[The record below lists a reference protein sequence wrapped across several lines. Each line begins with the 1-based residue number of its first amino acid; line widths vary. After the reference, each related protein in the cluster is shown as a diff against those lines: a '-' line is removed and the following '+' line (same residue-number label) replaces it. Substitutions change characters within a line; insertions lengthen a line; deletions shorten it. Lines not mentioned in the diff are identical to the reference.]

1 MINKIKTIY
10 NNKKSA
16 LTLAEVTIV
25 MIIVPF
31 LVLASM
37 YILRPKDIKKDAM
50 LKASKLFYADLVVVT
65 NDIARRYSN
74 NANLSGLYTKD
85 KTSRFELT
93 DSDATNK
100 LLGLYASSLLR
111 SRELST
117 LTYEDYSGN
126 YKVKN
131 GAYFAL
137 KTYGNCT
144 TTTTTYNPMYEE
156 VMYEYDTCGAIV
168 YDINEADAP
177 NELGVDRYIIGFDR
191 NGLR

>member
-1 MINKIKTIY
+1 MINKIKTKY
-10 NNKKSA
+10 NKKPA
-16 LTLAEVTIV
+16 LTLTEVMIV
-25 MIIVPF
+25 MIIIPLIV
-31 LVLASM
+31 VASM
-37 YILRPKDIKKDAM
+37 MALRPKDIKKDAM
-50 LKASKLFYADLVVVT
+50 LKASKMFYADLVVVT

-85 KTSRFELT
+85 KTSRFEIT

-100 LLGLYASSLLR
+100 LLELYAGTLRRTREASSM
-111 SRELST
+111 
-117 LTYEDYSGN
+117 TYEDYSGH

-137 KTYGNCT
+137 KTYGDCT

-156 VMYEYDTCGAIV
+156 AMYEYDTCGAIV
-168 YDINEADAP
+168 YDINDKEEP
-177 NELGVDRYIIGFDR
+177 NELGVDRYIIGFDK